1 VSASV
6 LKVRA
11 ERRLG
16 ELLAE
21 MPKHP
26 GGRPTENRSHDG
38 TGFPALADLGF
49 TKNDSSRWQQIA
61 AIPPE
66 VFERH
71 VGGAVARRLAGEG

>member
-1 VSASV
+1 
-6 LKVRA
+6 
-11 ERRLG
+11 
-16 ELLAE
+16 

-26 GGRPTENRSHDG
+26 GNRYGGNAALPPS
-38 TGFPALADLGF
+38 LADLGIG
-49 TKNDSSRWQQIA
+49 KMDSSRWQQIA